1 MKAAVELLAEATDV
15 IGSQSRQEPGR
26 IKHNRYA
33 FMEPTLCT
41 TWISC
46 FLHCDESGTGRND
59 DQLIVGR

>member
-1 MKAAVELLAEATDV
+1 V
-15 IGSQSRQEPGR
+15 IGSQSRREPSR

-33 FMEPTLCT
+33 FVEPTLCT